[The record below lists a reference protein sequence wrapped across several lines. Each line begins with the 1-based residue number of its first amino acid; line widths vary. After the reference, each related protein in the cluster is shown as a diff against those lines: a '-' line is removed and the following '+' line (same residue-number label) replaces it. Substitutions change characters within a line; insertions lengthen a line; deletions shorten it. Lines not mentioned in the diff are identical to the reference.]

1 MRFVIDAQPPPAL
14 AEWLVARGHEAAH
27 VLALA
32 GLDAPDSMIWD
43 LARHQGRTVIT
54 KDRDFAIW
62 ASARRTGPQVVWIR
76 LGNTTTRA
84 LLAWLEPKWPAVEAR
99 LDEGVH
105 LVELRA

>member
-1 MRFVIDAQPPPAL
+1 VRFVVDAQLPPAL
-14 AEWLVARGHEAAH
+14 ADWLEARGHQATH
-27 VLALA
+27 VVTLA
-32 GLDAPDSMIWD
+32 GLDGPDSTIWD
-43 LARHQGRTVIT
+43 LAREQDRTIIT

-84 LLAWLEPKWPAVEAR
+84 LLAWLEPRWTAVEAR
-99 LDEGVH
+99 LDEDVH